1 MLRIILIHRQNIFC
15 FFVSTFLYSKSF
27 KLSFIYIYIFLM
39 LFIKGKKFFFEN
51 KFYFMARIWILR
63 ILKNVLFQ
71 REKNLMISK
80 EKRKN
85 FKRFIFQSIAFTL
98 KITFVSLETNL
109 NLTEKIVQRMKRFF
123 SSNTYSVFYCL
134 IINNF
139 FSDIIAVAMKDLTFI
154 LDGVLIEIKLNF
166 LTEGKKNLINII
178 VDLIIKIGFFRLKE
192 FKI

>member
-1 MLRIILIHRQNIFC
+1 
-15 FFVSTFLYSKSF
+15 
-27 KLSFIYIYIFLM
+27 
-39 LFIKGKKFFFEN
+39 
-51 KFYFMARIWILR
+51 
-63 ILKNVLFQ
+63 
-71 REKNLMISK
+71 MISK